1 MTIVTTDEAREQPGP
16 RMPAVRNCIAV
27 LRMLG
32 STTSPVSAGA
42 LARALHMPRSTTY
55 QLLQVLVDEGLV
67 VHVPDVAGY
76 ALGDGIFELGSSYS
90 RRSSLEN
97 LAQPLLVR
105 LARTVGESAT
115 LSVLQGGEIV
125 YLAKEQPARPVSLVS
140 DPGVHLPAHLTA
152 SGRAILAEL
161 PRREVLAWF
170 SDADA
175 FATRNGHGPSTLRE
189 LRAVLAEDA
198 RRGYSI
204 EFDTVTDGVTCIA
217 ATAFDR
223 TDRPVAAVTTSF
235 PSRRGEGRTA
245 EFAREVVR
253 TADELTRRMGGRSRV
268 RQQTPGV
275 GADADAAQRL
285 TRTY

>member
-1 MTIVTTDEAREQPGP
+1 MDNATPDEMREQPGP

-27 LRMLG
+27 LRMLS
-32 STTSPVSAGA
+32 STTTPVSAGA
-42 LARALHMPRSTTY
+42 LARSLNVARSSMY

-67 VHVPDVAGY
+67 VHIPDVAGY

-97 LAQPLLVR
+97 LTQPLLAR
-105 LARTVGESAT
+105 LARTVGECAT

-125 YLAKEQPARPVSLVS
+125 YLSKEQPRRPVSLVS

-152 SGRAILAEL
+152 SGRAMLAVL

-175 FATRNGHGPSTLRE
+175 FATRNGRGPRSLRE
-189 LRAVLAEDA
+189 LRIFLAEDA
-198 RRGYSI
+198 RRGWSI
-204 EFDTVTDGVTCIA
+204 EADTVTDGITCIA

-223 TDRPVAAVTTSF
+223 TDRPVAAITVSF
-235 PSRRGEGRTA
+235 PSRRGEGRLDGIAA
-245 EFAREVVR
+245 EVIR
-253 TADELTRRMGGRSRV
+253 TADELTRRMGGSPRERPV
-268 RQQTPGV
+268 AV
-275 GADADAAQRL
+275 GAAGTNTWAAKIS
-285 TRTY
+285 

>member
-1 MTIVTTDEAREQPGP
+1 MSIDTTEGIREQPGP

-27 LRMLG
+27 LRSLG

-42 LARALHMPRSTTY
+42 LARSLQMPRSSMY

-105 LARTVGESAT
+105 LARSAGESAT

-125 YLAKEQPARPVSLVS
+125 YLAKEQPRRPVSLVS

-152 SGRAILAEL
+152 SGRSMLAAL

-175 FATRNGHGPSTLRE
+175 FATRNGRGPRSLRE
-189 LRAVLAEDA
+189 LRTLLVEDA
-198 RRGYSI
+198 ERGWSI
-204 EFDTVTDGVTCIA
+204 EVDTVTDGITCIA
-217 ATAFDR
+217 AAAFDR
-223 TDRPVAAVTTSF
+223 TDRPVAAITASF
-235 PSRRGEGRTA
+235 PSRRGAGRLDEIA
-245 EFAREVVR
+245 SEVVR
-253 TADELTRRMGGRSRV
+253 TADELTRRMGGQMPERPALIGGRV
-268 RQQTPGV
+268 P
-275 GADADAAQRL
+275 AWAA
-285 TRTY
+285 RTS